1 MKEANIR
8 GFRVKYEEGEQA
20 GVNYLLH
27 DLDPHESKVFFNEA
41 KRSKYAEFE
50 DDREGQYTLSYNQ
63 DGTFTLMRR
72 TGDLP

>member
-1 MKEANIR
+1 MREINIR

-20 GVNYLLH
+20 GINYLLY
-27 DLDPHESKVFFNEA
+27 DLDPHESRVFFNEA
-41 KRSKYAEFE
+41 RRNKYAEFE

-63 DGTFTLMRR
+63 EGTYTLMRR